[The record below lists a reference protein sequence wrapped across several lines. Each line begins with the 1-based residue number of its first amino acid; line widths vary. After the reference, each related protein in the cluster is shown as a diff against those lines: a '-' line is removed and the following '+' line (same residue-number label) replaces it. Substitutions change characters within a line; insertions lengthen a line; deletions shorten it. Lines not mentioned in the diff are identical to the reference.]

1 MLAAILEDRL
11 SRERTNAD
19 FTPYRQQAHMG
30 GEDSSCVCKTGASG
44 FRWLCL
50 ARSALAL
57 VVTVL
62 AAVVLVNGL
71 RLVLQPGTTIELNI
85 AQSDMF
91 VQRYEY
97 VDGTSTYS
105 FRFYLEANNPSKVV
119 FIRFDNITV
128 KLYDTSPPMIGLL
141 LAEFALDPP
150 SLSLPQ
156 MEEQEYL
163 VHSLLYQANV
173 PTKQAE
179 EKLNV
184 VTTVAG
190 RVVEGAIMVLSGEL
204 SVANYI
210 QPGTATSRVMFACE
224 QVKVKSSAQ
233 LTQPSSEN
241 FKAYCLKA

>member
-30 GEDSSCVCKTGASG
+30 GEDSSCVCKTGSSG

-91 VQRYEY
+91 VQRYED
-97 VDGTSTYS
+97 VYS

-128 KLYDTSPPMIGLL
+128 KLYDTSPPKEESL
-141 LAEFALDPP
+141 LAEFDLDPP
-150 SLSLPQ
+150 LLSLSQ
-156 MEEQEYL
+156 MEEQEYF
-163 VHSLLYQANV
+163 
-173 PTKQAE
+173 
-179 EKLNV
+179 
-184 VTTVAG
+184 
-190 RVVEGAIMVLSGEL
+190 VECI
-204 SVANYI
+204 
-210 QPGTATSRVMFACE
+210 
-224 QVKVKSSAQ
+224 
-233 LTQPSSEN
+233 PSSLEQ
-241 FKAYCLKA
+241 ATQVRMH

>member
-30 GEDSSCVCKTGASG
+30 GEDSSCVCKTGSSG

-57 VVTVL
+57 VVTML

-119 FIRFDNITV
+119 FIRFD
-128 KLYDTSPPMIGLL
+128 TSPPKEESL
-141 LAEFALDPP
+141 LAEFDLDPP
-150 SLSLPQ
+150 LLSLSQ
-156 MEEQEYL
+156 MEEQEYF
-163 VHSLLYQANV
+163 VHSSYVANATSTHAEDKLYRVA
-173 PTKQAE
+173 
-179 EKLNV
+179 
-184 VTTVAG
+184 TTDDHD
-190 RVVEGAIMVLSGEL
+190 VEGAVMVLSGKL
-204 SVANYI
+204 SVSNYI
-210 QPGTATSRVMFACE
+210 KPGTATSHIFFRCE
-224 QVKVKSSAQ
+224 PVTLKRYTN
-233 LTQPSSEN
+233 LTQPSSGN
-241 FKAYCLKA
+241 FKVYCIKM